1 MSNYQHYSA
10 RTSAPNDAYSDSQVR
25 IWHTV
30 TFLNNGVE
38 DSAELYATDP
48 MDAIHMLRLRHEED

>member
-10 RTSAPNDAYSDSQVR
+10 RTSGPNDAYSDAQTRV
-25 IWHTV
+25 WHTV
-30 TFLNNGVE
+30 SFYQDNVKK
-38 DSAELYATDP
+38 DVELYAKDP